1 MARSHPSYLGTVKT
15 ILISLFI
22 LLVSRTSAQNECA
35 CVLKLDTLIDMV
47 THDYAG
53 YYDKVIAG
61 DRDRY
66 KLFVDSLRNAA
77 RTACAEQ
84 ACTEL
89 RETYC
94 SFFQDK
100 LLMFFMT
107 PEILSKRTTTDPR
120 PQMTTWTAESLQKYF
135 VDRGGDIRELEGIW
149 KFGTHELGIVYLDS
163 AEHYQAVIIRSPD
176 TYAHWKAGMVKF
188 TLVPAGPDSVQ
199 LDYWRADMA
208 FLRFKGFRSAGHIAL
223 GEMGVLHRSFPSNDK
238 PLSDIAFELQHGLE
252 LQWKMIGDSTLYIKV
267 GACRQR
273 TKELMDSLVLVNAAN
288 LESIP
293 KWIIDVRRNR
303 GGPVSPFQALVP
315 YLFTRTYTG
324 PGWKYW
330 LSPQNIKS
338 LTPRSDTKSRSS
350 NKTAGRSLTKMLRY
364 AEDHPNTWSTSWS
377 STITFERVRPSPKRI
392 AILTDDHTSGPA
404 EFFLIEARGISE
416 RTITVGQHTAGMVDY
431 CIPVGRSLGSDDG
444 RLVLPIGRMDW
455 LGEGKSYNNTGIPP
469 DIQVDPKETD
479 LIRYVKRYWAS
490 H

>member
-1 MARSHPSYLGTVKT
+1 MARSRPSYLGTVKT
-15 ILISLFI
+15 IFISLFI
-22 LLVSRTSAQNECA
+22 FLAIRTSAQNECA

-47 THDYAG
+47 TRDYAG

-107 PEILSKRTTTDPR
+107 PEVLSKRPTTEPW
-120 PQMTTWTAESLQKYF
+120 PKMTTWTPDALRKYF
-135 VDRGGDIRELEGIW
+135 VARGNDILELEGIW
-149 KFGTHELGIVYLDS
+149 NLGTHELGIVYLDS
-163 AEHYQAVIIRSPD
+163 AEHYQAVIMRSPD
-176 TYAHWKAGMVKF
+176 TYTHWEPGMVKF

-208 FLRFKGFRSAGHIAL
+208 FLRFKGFCSAGHIAL

-238 PLSDIAFELQHGLE
+238 PLSDIAFELQHGHE
-252 LQWKMIGDSTLYIKV
+252 LQWKMIRDSTLYIKV

-273 TKELMDSLVLVNAAN
+273 TKELLDSLVLVNAAN
-288 LESIP
+288 LENIP
-293 KWIIDVRRNR
+293 EWIIDLRRNR
-303 GGPVSPFQALVP
+303 GGPVPPFQALLS
-315 YLFTRTYTG
+315 YLYTRTYTG
-324 PGWKYW
+324 PSWKYW
-330 LSPQNIKS
+330 LSPQNIRS
-338 LTPRSDTKSRSS
+338 LTPKTDTKPRGS
-350 NKTAGRSLTKMLRY
+350 NKTTGRSYTKMLRY

-377 STITFERVRPSPKRI
+377 NTITFDRVRPSPKRV

-431 CIPVGRSLGSDDG
+431 CIPVRRSLGPDDG
-444 RLVLPIGRMDW
+444 MLVVPIGRMDW
-455 LGEGKSYNNTGIPP
+455 LDQGVSYNRTGIPP
-469 DIQVDPKETD
+469 DVQVDPDEMD
-479 LIRYVKRYWAS
+479 LIQFVLRSWVS
-490 H
+490 Q